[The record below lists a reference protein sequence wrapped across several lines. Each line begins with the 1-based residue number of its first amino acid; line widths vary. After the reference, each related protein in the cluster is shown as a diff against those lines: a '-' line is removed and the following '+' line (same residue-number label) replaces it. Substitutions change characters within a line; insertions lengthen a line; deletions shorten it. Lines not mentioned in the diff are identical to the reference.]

1 MNNIWIK
8 KIVKATVPPAI
19 DTLGVYDRAIA
30 AAERAEPVWLVV
42 MYHRVIT
49 NPADDPFQLGMCVT
63 KRRFREQIAFFRD
76 YFEPIGLGEG
86 VRRRQEG
93 LPMPRRAV
101 SITFDDGY
109 VDNLSTAWP
118 ILREYGMPATVFVT
132 TGERVDGPGLWWDR
146 VIHAVANTTAPTLD
160 LSSIGLNSVSGTL
173 ALGRLHRAG
182 SLTSLLA
189 LLWEHDIDTTLEAVG
204 CIEQALCPLPNPNTL
219 PARLSDEDIATLH
232 REGVEIGAHTI
243 HHPDLRMTS
252 DERMQQELLE
262 PKRTLESIIGAT
274 VDGFAYPRG
283 LSDGRVIKA
292 VGNAGYRYAV
302 ATQRGLNRGGNNP
315 FLIERMGAPDTGVA
329 DVKRCIAGL
338 ARLRNSESATMGTF
352 P

>member
-8 KIVKATVPPAI
+8 RIVKATLPPVV

-30 AAERAEPVWLVV
+30 AAERVEPVWLVV

-49 NPADDPFQLGMCVT
+49 NPAEDPFRLGMCVT
-63 KRRFREQIAFFRD
+63 MRRFREQIAFFRD

-86 VRRRQEG
+86 ARRRQEG

-109 VDNLSTAWP
+109 ADNLSAAWP

-132 TGERVDGPGLWWDR
+132 TGDRVDGPGLWWDR
-146 VIHAVANTTAPTLD
+146 VIHAVANTTESALD
-160 LSSIGLNSVSGTL
+160 LSSIGLNSQDAL
-173 ALGRLHRAG
+173 ALGRSHRVG
-182 SLTSLLA
+182 SVTSLLA
-189 LLWEHDIDTTLEAVG
+189 LLWEHDIDTILEAVG
-204 CIEQALCPLPNPNTL
+204 RIEKALCPFPNPNTL
-219 PARLSDEDIATLH
+219 PARLSDEDIAALH
-232 REGVEIGAHTI
+232 GEGVEIGAHTV

-252 DERMQQELLE
+252 DERMQRELLE
-262 PKRTLESIIGAT
+262 PKQILENIIGAT

-283 LSDGRVIKA
+283 LCDRRVIKA
-292 VGNAGYRYAV
+292 VGDAGYRYAAV
-302 ATQRGLNRGGNNP
+302 TQRGLNRDGNNP

-329 DVKRCIAGL
+329 DVKRCIADL
-338 ARLRNSESATMGTF
+338 ARLRNGDSATMGTF